1 MPRCPR
7 CQAEVSATARFCPRD
22 GTDLGAP
29 VAALPSLTCPQCA
42 RTYSAGRF
50 CVDDGSTLV
59 PAEPD
64 TGPRQ

>member
-1 MPRCPR
+1 MPRCPS
-7 CQAEVSATARFCPRD
+7 CHAEVSAAARFCPRD
-22 GTDLGAP
+22 GTDLAAP
-29 VAALPSLTCPQCA
+29 VPAVLRLTCPECA

-50 CVDDGSTLV
+50 CVVDGSTLV